1 MASTEYNINNRF
13 LLVITFHIK
22 ALVVTYNCVIMEHTT
37 VSVLMIPLL
46 LSMIRLHKLSV
57 LNWDTQIVS
66 ILYPII
72 NNISIA
78 IYTGKIRKAIVII
91 TYVY

>member
-1 MASTEYNINNRF
+1 
-13 LLVITFHIK
+13 
-22 ALVVTYNCVIMEHTT
+22 MEHTT

-91 TYVY
+91 TFVY